1 MQPHSPWPGVIL
13 GTLLVG
19 VPIALLGWSM
29 GQFWPTIA
37 FLLGAALFWNLSHL
51 LLLERWLRQGGRSEP
66 PDVRGLWGQAFDH
79 LYRRRKRHEHRVHR
93 LRQYLERYRDSA
105 RAMPDAVVVLN
116 NDLRIEWLN
125 DMATQLLGLR
135 SPEDEGQRITHLLR
149 HPAFLA
155 FMERARTTPGSV
167 TTPSPLHDDQQLEFR
182 LVPYGDAQYLLLAR
196 DTTHLQRL
204 EVMRRDF
211 IANVSH
217 ELRTPLTVLYG
228 VAETL
233 EDELADQPDKA
244 RSVQLLR
251 EQSERMKLLVDDLL
265 TLSRLETGAQ
275 QGPTAWVDVAALL
288 ESLKTEAELLS
299 GEQQHRI
306 EIRAEPGLQ
315 LQGVESELRSAFAN
329 LLFNAVKY
337 TPAGTRIEIRWR
349 TEPDG
354 ARLSVIDEG
363 PGIASHHLNRLTER
377 FYRVDSGRDQRRGGT
392 GLGLA
397 IVKHVLARHG
407 GHLEIDSQIGR
418 GTRFTCLFPLAA
430 TRRAPP
436 ANTAPESSARQGG
449 AE

>member
-1 MQPHSPWPGVIL
+1 MQSRNPWPGVIA

-29 GQFWPTIA
+29 GQFWATIA

-66 PDVRGLWGQAFDH
+66 PDVRGLWGLAFDH
-79 LYRRRKRHEHRVHR
+79 LYRRRRRHEHRVHR

-116 NDLRIEWLN
+116 DDLRIEWLN
-125 DMATQLLGLR
+125 EMATQLLGLNW
-135 SPEDEGQRITHLLR
+135 PEDEGQRITHLLR
-149 HPAFLA
+149 NPAFIT

-167 TTPSPLHDDQQLEFR
+167 TTPSPMYDDQQLEFR

-196 DTTHLQRL
+196 DTTHLHRL

-228 VAETL
+228 VVETL

-244 RSVQLLR
+244 RSVELLR

-265 TLSRLETGAQ
+265 TLSRLETGSP
-275 QGPTAWVDVAALL
+275 QGPPQWVDVGAMLDT
-288 ESLKTEAELLS
+288 LKGEAELLS
-299 GEQQHRI
+299 GEQRHRI
-306 EIRAEPGLQ
+306 EIHAQTGLELRGAEN
-315 LQGVESELRSAFAN
+315 ELRSAFAN

-337 TPAGTRIEIRWR
+337 TPPGTRIEVRWQSDA
-349 TEPDG
+349 DG
-354 ARLSVIDEG
+354 VRLSVIDEG
-363 PGIASHHLNRLTER
+363 PGIARHHLHRLTER
-377 FYRVDSGRDQRRGGT
+377 FYRVDAGRDQRRGGT

-407 GHLEIDSQIGR
+407 GHLEIDSQVGR
-418 GTRFTCLFPLAA
+418 GTRFTCLFPLSI
-430 TRRAPP
+430 TRTKPTEFAK
-436 ANTAPESSARQGG
+436 N
-449 AE
+449 